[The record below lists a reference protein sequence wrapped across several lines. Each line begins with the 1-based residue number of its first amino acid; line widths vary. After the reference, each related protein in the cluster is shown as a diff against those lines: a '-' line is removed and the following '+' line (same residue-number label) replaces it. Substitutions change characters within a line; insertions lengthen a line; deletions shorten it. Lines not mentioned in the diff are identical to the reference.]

1 MTCCEAV
8 EALHQDLR
16 ELYPVRIGN
25 LEYDP
30 VEVLQKLDPT
40 AYREMVND
48 YLDAYGV
55 SYDCEPEDC

>member
-8 EALHQDLR
+8 KALHQDLR

-30 VEVLQKLDPT
+30 VEVLKKLDPI
-40 AYREMVND
+40 AYWEAVND